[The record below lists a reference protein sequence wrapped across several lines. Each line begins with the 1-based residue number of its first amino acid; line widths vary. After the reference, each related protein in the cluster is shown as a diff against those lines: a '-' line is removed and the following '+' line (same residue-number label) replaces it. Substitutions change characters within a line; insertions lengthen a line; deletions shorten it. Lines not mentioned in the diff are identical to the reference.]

1 MRSAKNYHLFVL
13 ALVIIIYLWLRFW
26 NLSEACLFFDEI
38 FSLHAA
44 RQSWGSM
51 LWFVAQDLIHPPLF
65 YILLKIWTGIGGDG
79 LFWVRLF
86 PLIFFR
92 PGFGPVLS
100 IEPGTKI
107 KRLAD
112 RSSLSVFGCQRLFDQ
127 IRAGD
132 PDVQRGVLLRTFFRF
147 GPDAAP
153 LLSRLGRLCRFCRVV
168 AQPGRV
174 LTK

>member
-26 NLSEACLFFDEI
+26 NLTEACLFFDEI

-44 RQSWGSM
+44 GQSCGSM

-86 PLIFFR
+86 PLIFS
-92 PGFGPVLS
+92 VL
-100 IEPGTKI
+100 G
-107 KRLAD
+107 LAP
-112 RSSLSVFGCQRLFDQ
+112 FY
-127 IRAGD
+127 
-132 PDVQRGVLLRTFFRF
+132 
-147 GPDAAP
+147 
-153 LLSRLGRLCRFCRVV
+153 LLSRELKLNDW
-168 AQPGRV
+168 PTV
-174 LTK
+174 LAFLFLAVNGSKKSARKW